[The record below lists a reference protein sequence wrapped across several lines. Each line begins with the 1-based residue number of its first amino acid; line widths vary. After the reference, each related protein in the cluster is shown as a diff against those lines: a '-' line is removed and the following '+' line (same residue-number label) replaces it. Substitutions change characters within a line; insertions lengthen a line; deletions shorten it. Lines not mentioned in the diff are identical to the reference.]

1 MSTRRTLLLAGL
13 LCAAVAPAAA
23 QAPWPSKPIRIVVPY
38 GPGSSPD
45 VLVRL
50 FSDKLG
56 KTLGQL

>member
-1 MSTRRTLLLAGL
+1 MLIRRTLLLAGL
-13 LCAAVAPAAA
+13 LGATLAPAAA

-50 FSDKLG
+50 FSD
-56 KTLGQL
+56 